1 MRSIAQYRDVPE
13 RIDPSMERRR
23 LFIIGIP
30 LAINFFISWTILP
43 FVIPPFGGYPV
54 PKLLDALL
62 WQGICTIGWP
72 FAILGTL
79 LSLLFGQHI
88 PRLGDFLLTLMY
100 PAMLVLLTH
109 TLTAEALRRW
119 ELVLLHMLLTLS
131 FAAVWYHVLN
141 GYNFMV
147 G

>member
-1 MRSIAQYRDVPE
+1 MK
-13 RIDPSMERRR
+13 RRR

-30 LAINFFISWTILP
+30 LALNFIISWTILP
-43 FVIPPFGGYPV
+43 FVVPPFGGYPV
-54 PKLLDALL
+54 PKLLDVIL
-62 WQGICTIGWP
+62 WQGIGTVGWP

-79 LSLLFGQHI
+79 LSLPFGQYV
-88 PRLGDFLLTLMY
+88 PRLGDLLLTLMY

-109 TLTAEALRRW
+109 TLTAAEALRRW
-119 ELVLLHMLLTLS
+119 QLVLLHMLLTVS